1 MSKPLIE
8 VLAFEGCPNT
18 EPTIALVQRLVNE
31 MRLDVEV
38 RRVEVPDAETA
49 VAQRFLGSPSIRVN
63 GRDVEPGA
71 DARSD
76 YAFSCR
82 VYRTE
87 SGLKGAPEERWLRNA
102 LRADV

>member
-1 MSKPLIE
+1 MSKSLIE
-8 VLAFEGCPNT
+8 VLAFDGCPNT
-18 EPTIALVQRLVNE
+18 EPTIALVHRLINE
-31 MRLDVEV
+31 MQLDVEV

-49 VAQRFLGSPSIRVN
+49 AAQRFLGSPSIRVN

-71 DARSD
+71 DARLD

-87 SGLKGAPEERWLRNA
+87 DGLKGAPDERWLRDA
-102 LRADV
+102 LHAEA